1 MKTLLATAVS
11 ILFVVGA
18 FNARAEETT
27 GQRIKEDAK
36 EAAHVVKE
44 DAVKAGRAIK
54 KGAVEVGHAAAK
66 GAKTVAKTVKKGAVA
81 AKRKAAE
88 VRAEG
93 ASKPHAKPAQE

>member
-1 MKTLLATAVS
+1 MKILLAAAVWS
-11 ILFVVGA
+11 FFAVALS
-18 FNARAEETT
+18 NAYAEEPT

-66 GAKTVAKTVKKGAVA
+66 GARTVATAVKKGAVA
-81 AKRKAAE
+81 AKQKVAE
-88 VRAEG
+88 VRAEE
-93 ASKPHAKPAQE
+93 APKPVAKPAQE